1 MIIKEGKR
9 NFNDIDIRD
18 IYSICYDIIRN
29 DSSLYNRRH
38 KLKLRYQGL
47 IKKLGKLEQP
57 ITKLMDT
64 IDEKDL
70 DKILKRLDGIVQK
83 VSTLRPNMKV
93 QKLSE
98 RGNNYLLVEEDE
110 MPRSVRD
117 LKIAYSYAKTNE
129 MEYIKQ
135 KQEHYET
142 FDKPREIR
150 EKREEIHKRCE
161 QRREAREFKE
171 WLKESAKKDSIEESD
186 KIIHTDKMASRQTDK
201 EQEER
206 E

>member
-150 EKREEIHKRCE
+150 EKQIKSKK
-161 QRREAREFKE
+161 KE
-171 WLKESAKKDSIEESD
+171 NNILTIPKL
-186 KIIHTDKMASRQTDK
+186 RY
-201 EQEER
+201 
-206 E
+206 